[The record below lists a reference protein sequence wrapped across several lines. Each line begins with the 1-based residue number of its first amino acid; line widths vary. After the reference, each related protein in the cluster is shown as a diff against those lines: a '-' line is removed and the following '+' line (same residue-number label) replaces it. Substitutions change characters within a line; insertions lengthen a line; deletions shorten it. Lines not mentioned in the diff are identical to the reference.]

1 MRCFQHNERE
11 AVGTCMACGAGG
23 CGECLIHYSGAKM
36 CSGCADNVYRAEF
49 SAAQEVGCVARKRLI
64 RLAAICAFFFCVS
77 LLVSQSLT
85 MALFSAYGW
94 GSVYMGTMPF
104 VRGIGSRLSGGAI
117 STSVTGALFG
127 TFWFWLVTGW
137 WLFLLGMLYSYL
149 GGGIFHTIRAIQK
162 WRSAETRAS
171 SIPPPALV
179 SGLTTSTAPAG
190 TSISRASAAPAL
202 SPSPSLSKARLG
214 AIAPAVIALLCVGY
228 CSSQSLGRA
237 TGCGAPAIAEGTS
250 NEASALAASPA
261 IARAPAPQAPPALI
275 QARAPSVPVQ
285 APAVSPPPRA
295 SAVDAVSELLGRYY
309 ADLNSGQFDADRYF
323 EPHVDRYIT
332 MMSTSTGAMN
342 QYIRNVFPKQ
352 FKQHTFSLEP
362 GSLVATQP
370 SQYDYV
376 ERSEYLLVA
385 KNKFLKQRV
394 RVRITVSS
402 GGKLTF
408 LEQYK
413 RLPWEE
419 LTPPPL

>member
-49 SAAQEVGCVARKRLI
+49 SAAQEVGRVARKRLI

-179 SGLTTSTAPAG
+179 SGLTTSTAPLPSAQ
-190 TSISRASAAPAL
+190 IARASAAPAL
-202 SPSPSLSKARLG
+202 SSSSSSSSSKARLG

-228 CSSQSLGRA
+228 CSSQSLGHA
-237 TGCGAPAIAEGTS
+237 TGCGGPRLPKGRATKPVR
-250 NEASALAASPA
+250 LPR
-261 IARAPAPQAPPALI
+261 ARRLLVHQ
-275 QARAPSVPVQ
+275 
-285 APAVSPPPRA
+285 PPRP
-295 SAVDAVSELLGRYY
+295 RP
-309 ADLNSGQFDADRYF
+309 R
-323 EPHVDRYIT
+323 
-332 MMSTSTGAMN
+332 
-342 QYIRNVFPKQ
+342 
-352 FKQHTFSLEP
+352 
-362 GSLVATQP
+362 
-370 SQYDYV
+370 
-376 ERSEYLLVA
+376 
-385 KNKFLKQRV
+385 
-394 RVRITVSS
+394 
-402 GGKLTF
+402 
-408 LEQYK
+408 
-413 RLPWEE
+413 
-419 LTPPPL
+419 